1 MDYPE
6 DATPRRLETGCEA
19 RVFNDRGAFVARGHL
34 HPRDERS
41 AVVAASGVPRWAAS

>member
-19 RVFNDRGAFVARGHL
+19 RVFTTAARSSRGWR
-34 HPRDERS
+34 
-41 AVVAASGVPRWAAS
+41 